1 MIDIKKA
8 KEVFKNYVQNYDPND
23 EKVKL
28 KIAHIERTSAV
39 AKETAQYLKLTEEDI
54 LLAELI
60 GLLHD
65 IGRFE
70 QIKRYHTFVDKISVN
85 HGEFGVKILFNDGL
99 ITKFIKDRKY
109 DEIIKKAILNHN
121 RGKIEEGLNE
131 KELLHS
137 KIIRDSDKTD
147 IFYTLTFGDVKAIWE
162 KEDFSEDKIS
172 EEIYREFME
181 DKAINYKNRITSAD
195 ILVSHFAYVYD
206 FNFNYGLKL
215 IYNNGYID
223 KLFNRFRFKDQ
234 EVNKQYIEIYKTAK
248 EYVKNKVN
256 ALTYHNA
263 KDGQELA
270 TKIKEFMG
278 MREAAKKKIVEQGY
292 ITATK
297 YDVTK
302 IHDKLVAIFGEKKE
316 D

>member
-1 MIDIKKA
+1 MIDIKEA

-85 HGEFGVKILFNDGL
+85 HGEFG
-99 ITKFIKDRKY
+99 
-109 DEIIKKAILNHN
+109 
-121 RGKIEEGLNE
+121 
-131 KELLHS
+131 
-137 KIIRDSDKTD
+137 
-147 IFYTLTFGDVKAIWE
+147 DVKAIWE

-181 DKAINYKNRITSAD
+181 DRAINYKNRITSAD

-234 EVNKQYIEIYKTAK
+234 EVNKQYVEIYKTAK
-248 EYVKNKVN
+248 EYVK
-256 ALTYHNA
+256 
-263 KDGQELA
+263 E
-270 TKIKEFMG
+270 
-278 MREAAKKKIVEQGY
+278 
-292 ITATK
+292 
-297 YDVTK
+297 
-302 IHDKLVAIFGEKKE
+302 KLEE
-316 D
+316 MDD

>member
-8 KEVFKNYVQNYDPND
+8 KEEFKNYVQNYDPND

-28 KIAHIERTSAV
+28 KIAHIERTSLV
-39 AKETAQYLKLTEEDI
+39 AKNTAKYLKLSEEDI

-70 QIKRYHTFVDKISVN
+70 QVKRYHTFVDKISVN
-85 HGEFGVKILFNDGL
+85 HGEFGVKILFDDGL
-99 ITKFIKDRKY
+99 ITKFIEDRKY

-131 KELLHS
+131 KELLHA

-172 EEIYREFME
+172 NEIYREFIE
-181 DKAINYKNRITSAD
+181 DKVINYKNRNTSAD

-206 FNFNYGLKL
+206 FNFKYGLKL
-215 IYNNGYID
+215 IYDNGYID
-223 KLFNRFRFKDQ
+223 KLFNRFKFKDQ
-234 EVNKQYIEIYKTAK
+234 EENKQYIEIYKTAK
-248 EYVKNKVN
+248 GYVKNKLEEIN
-256 ALTYHNA
+256 
-263 KDGQELA
+263 D
-270 TKIKEFMG
+270 
-278 MREAAKKKIVEQGY
+278 
-292 ITATK
+292 
-297 YDVTK
+297 
-302 IHDKLVAIFGEKKE
+302 
-316 D
+316 